1 MSKTVADIMTRDP
14 LYISPEA
21 PLRDAIKLLAEHHIS
36 GLPVVNQKG
45 ELVGVIADT
54 DIMWQE
60 TGVVLPPYVVLLDS
74 VIYLQNPAH
83 YQEEIHKA
91 LGQTVE
97 EVMSKHP
104 ITTKPD
110 KTLKEV
116 AKIMLEK
123 DIHRLPAIDDE
134 GKLVGI
140 LTRGDI
146 VREMAS
152 NID

>member
-1 MSKTVADIMTRDP
+1 
-14 LYISPEA
+14 
-21 PLRDAIKLLAEHHIS
+21 
-36 GLPVVNQKG
+36 
-45 ELVGVIADT
+45 
-54 DIMWQE
+54 MWQE